1 MKKTVATLAALVVG
15 PVLATPAQ
23 AATGGEVTDD
33 PGVVA
38 LLDAQ
43 GEHRCSAVLVAKD
56 WALAW
61 SDSTRCAATGAV
73 ATNGRTASVDD
84 HRYFQQRDGVI
95 HTDPSKSQ
103 AMLVHL
109 DHPLEGVATARLS
122 DRAPQAG
129 ERLSVVA
136 VNSSEDAATPT
147 LGRADVTVDGH
158 NRWISWFEG
167 PEGMTLEHR
176 DSGAALMRG
185 DEVVGFVGLA
195 RPPAETPRTSPTST
209 TGSTRSSAERTRL
222 RRPAPGEPRR
232 THRAARTA
240 PHAPRRLSP
249 VLRAPPP

>member
-1 MKKTVATLAALVVG
+1 MKKTVATLAALGALVVG

-61 SDSTRCAATGAV
+61 SDSTRCAAATGAV

-84 HRYFQQRDGVI
+84 HRYFQQRDGVT

-129 ERLSVVA
+129 PARGSA
-136 VNSSEDAATPT
+136 SSPSTAP
-147 LGRADVTVDGH
+147 R
-158 NRWISWFEG
+158 
-167 PEGMTLEHR
+167 
-176 DSGAALMRG
+176 
-185 DEVVGFVGLA
+185 
-195 RPPAETPRTSPTST
+195 TPRPRPSAAPTSPLTAT
-209 TGSTRSSAERTRL
+209 TAGSAGSTA
-222 RRPAPGEPRR
+222 
-232 THRAARTA
+232 
-240 PHAPRRLSP
+240 
-249 VLRAPPP
+249 LRA